1 MGNCDLNCHLIGA
14 ANNTDTNGNNDSGN
28 SGTESNCV
36 EYQYNYENG
45 NGFCLSM
52 VRLTISIISLSI
64 HLNGLLL
71 VVALGQCLFRGHC

>member
-52 VRLTISIISLSI
+52 VR
-64 HLNGLLL
+64 
-71 VVALGQCLFRGHC
+71 QGHC

>member
-1 MGNCDLNCHLIGA
+1 MGNCDLNCHLISA

-36 EYQYNYENG
+36 EDQYNYKNG

-52 VRLTISIISLSI
+52 V
-64 HLNGLLL
+64 
-71 VVALGQCLFRGHC
+71 